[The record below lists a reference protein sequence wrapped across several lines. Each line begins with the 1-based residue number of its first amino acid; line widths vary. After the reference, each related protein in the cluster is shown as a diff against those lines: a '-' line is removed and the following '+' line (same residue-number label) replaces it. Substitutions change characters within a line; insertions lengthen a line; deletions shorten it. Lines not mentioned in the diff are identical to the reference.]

1 MAVPQ
6 LNIPIQWRAA
16 LANERPQRGYEYPEK
31 LSDFFRSHYSGA
43 AVYRWRI
50 HPGQEGQREAVYVGE
65 ADNLAQRVQ
74 RVRTPA
80 KTRKGGQTN
89 LRLKKKFDEA
99 RRRGKHV
106 FLDVAD
112 FEPFELNGALIT
124 RDYLDNKFKRCL
136 MENLCICTL
145 EKEGYELLNKRLEP
159 TSTVE
164 RRFRALSP
172 SKKRTALKAVENG
185 KEPAAQD

>member
-6 LNIPIQWRAA
+6 LNIPIQWRGA
-16 LANERPQRGYEYPEK
+16 LASERPQRGYEYPEK
-31 LSDFFRSHYSGA
+31 FSDFFRSHYSGA

-50 HPGQEGQREAVYVGE
+50 HPGQEGRREAVYVGE

-89 LRLKKKFDEA
+89 LRLKEKFDEA
-99 RRRGKHV
+99 RKGGKRV
-106 FLDVAD
+106 FLDLAD

-124 RDYLDNKFKRCL
+124 PDSLDNKFKRCL

-145 EKEGYELLNKRLEP
+145 EKEGYGLLNKRLEP
-159 TSTVE
+159 ASTAE
-164 RRFRALSP
+164 RWFRGLSP
-172 SKKRTALKAVENG
+172 REKRKVLKAFGNG